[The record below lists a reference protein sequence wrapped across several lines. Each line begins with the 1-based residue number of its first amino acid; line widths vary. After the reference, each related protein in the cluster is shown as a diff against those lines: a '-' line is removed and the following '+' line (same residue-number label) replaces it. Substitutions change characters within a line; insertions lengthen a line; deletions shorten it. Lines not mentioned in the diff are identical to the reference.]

1 MQGEQAEQAGT
12 CLDNGEDEQES
23 DDASEEEELETDEP
37 ESIDITELVIEDG
50 RARARAG
57 GR

>member
-37 ESIDITELVIEDG
+37 ESININ
-50 RARARAG
+50 
-57 GR
+57 